1 MEQVLVKV
9 PDAARMLGVGRSF
22 AYQLV
27 HDGTLPSVR
36 LGERVLR
43 VPVAEV
49 HRYIKRL
56 QGEKEET
63 TTQK

>member
-1 MEQVLVKV
+1 MEQVLANV
-9 PDAARMLGVGRSF
+9 PTVAKMLGVGRSF

-43 VPVAEV
+43 VPVVEV
-49 HRYIKRL
+49 HRYIERL
-56 QGEKEET
+56 QQEKENVP
-63 TTQK
+63 QQ

>member
-27 HDGTLPSVR
+27 HDGPLPSAR

-49 HRYIKRL
+49 HRYIERL
-56 QGEKEET
+56 QQEKEDP
-63 TTQK
+63 TQK

>member
-49 HRYIKRL
+49 HRYIERL
-56 QGEKEET
+56 QQAKEDVI
-63 TTQK
+63 QP